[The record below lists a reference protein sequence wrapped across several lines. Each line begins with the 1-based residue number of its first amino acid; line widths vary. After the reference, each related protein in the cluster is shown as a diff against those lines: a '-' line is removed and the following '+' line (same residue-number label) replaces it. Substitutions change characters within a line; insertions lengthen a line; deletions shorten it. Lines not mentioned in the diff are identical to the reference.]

1 MDIDEAEFEL
11 NDKSQTIDLVKA
23 FSAILSAFETDD
35 GERIFTT
42 MLGEEILM
50 VEIGTR
56 RFRIMVQDTAK
67 FS

>member
-1 MDIDEAEFEL
+1 MDIDESEFEL
-11 NDKSQTIDLVKA
+11 NEKSQPIDLVKA
-23 FSAILSAFETDD
+23 FSAILSAFETDT

-50 VEIGTR
+50 VEIAER
-56 RFRIMVQDTAK
+56 RFRVMVQDTAK